1 MMRFLLLAVFAMLVC
16 IGQLDAKPKKF
27 HLCRNAEIQRD
38 SRLRSEEAKAC
49 LDRFIL
55 ENNDKNTWLGCGPGK
70 KDISCCEGDPPGMGV
85 AICEP
90 LN

>member
-1 MMRFLLLAVFAMLVC
+1 MRFLLLAVFAMLVC
-16 IGQLDAKPKKF
+16 IGQLDAKPKTF

-70 KDISCCEGDPPGMGV
+70 KEISCCEGDPPGMGV

>member
-1 MMRFLLLAVFAMLVC
+1 MRFLLLAVFAMLVC
-16 IGQLDAKPKKF
+16 IGQLDAKPKTF

-49 LDRFIL
+49 LDKFIL

-70 KDISCCEGDPPGMGV
+70 KEISCCEGDPPGMGV

>member
-16 IGQLDAKPKKF
+16 IGQLDAKPKTF